1 MEHSVELG
9 EPREDKQT
17 MLDRLG
23 VLALVL
29 FDLGVLLGFG
39 WIVVRAARSL

>member
-1 MEHSVELG
+1 MEQRG
-9 EPREDKQT
+9 EPEGKQT

-29 FDLGVLLGFG
+29 FDLGVLVGFG
-39 WIVVRAARSL
+39 WIVVRAVRSF